1 MHLETRASKKKD
13 FEFDILIRI
22 DATKD
27 RVLHIV
33 KALKA
38 NSVHD
43 INILAEEK
51 ISIKGI
57 LIATQYFVI

>member
-1 MHLETRASKKKD
+1 METRASKKKD

-22 DATKD
+22 NATKD
-27 RVLHIV
+27 RVLHII

-38 NSVHD
+38 NSVQD

-51 ISIKGI
+51 ISIKGKYKI
-57 LIATQYFVI
+57 